1 MVALYEEAEKFLGK
15 QSEQWSIL
23 IQRIGPCY
31 LKVSNE
37 LLPHQSIIKS
47 VFFQQL
53 HPTAAATIYQRF
65 LDLFNNVFPTEQDII
80 KNKNLLSSTGLSKQ
94 KKETILSIAEG
105 YLKKSIPSEKKIK
118 LLNDQE
124 IIKQYTQIKGVGV
137 WTVQMMLIFN
147 QGRLDVMPSSDL
159 AIRKKYSLL
168 MQKACQITPTQLI
181 KETEYLSPYRT
192 IAAWYLWQMK

>member
-1 MVALYEEAEKFLGK
+1 MLYEEAEKFLGK

-47 VFFQQL
+47 IFFQQL
-53 HPTAAATIYQRF
+53 HPKAASTIYQRF
-65 LDLFNNVFPTEQDII
+65 LNLFNDVFPTEQDII
-80 KNKNLLSSTGLSKQ
+80 KNKDLLSSTGLSNQ
-94 KKETILSIAEG
+94 KAQTILSIADG
-105 YLKKSIPSEKKIK
+105 YLKQFIPCEKKIK
-118 LLNDQE
+118 LFNYQE
-124 IIKQYTQIKGVGV
+124 IIEQYTQIKGVGV

-147 QGRLDVMPSSDL
+147 QGRPDIMPTSDL

-168 MQKACQITPTQLI
+168 TQMECLITPTELM

>member
-1 MVALYEEAEKFLGK
+1 MVALYEEAEKFLSK

-47 VFFQQL
+47 IFFQQL
-53 HPTAAATIYQRF
+53 HPTAAAAIYQRF

-94 KKETILSIAEG
+94 KKETILSIADG

-168 MQKACQITPTQLI
+168 MQKAYQITPTQLI

>member
-1 MVALYEEAEKFLGK
+1 MVTLYEEAEKFLGK

-23 IQRIGPCY
+23 IQQIGPCC

-47 VFFQQL
+47 IFFQQL
-53 HPTAAATIYQRF
+53 HPTAASAIYQRF

-94 KKETILSIAEG
+94 KKETILSIADG

-147 QGRLDVMPSSDL
+147 QGRLDVMPSSDF

-168 MQKACQITPTQLI
+168 MQKGCQITPTQLI

>member
-53 HPTAAATIYQRF
+53 QPTAATAIYQRF

-168 MQKACQITPTQLI
+168 MQKACEITPTQLI

>member
-1 MVALYEEAEKFLGK
+1 MLYEEAEKFLSK
-15 QSEQWSIL
+15 QSEEWSTL
-23 IQRIGPCY
+23 IQEIGPCR
-31 LKVSNE
+31 LKVSDE

-47 VFFQQL
+47 IFFQQL
-53 HPTAAATIYQRF
+53 HPKAASTIYQRF
-65 LDLFNNVFPTEQDII
+65 LDLFNDVFPTEQDII
-80 KNKNLLSSTGLSKQ
+80 KKKDLLSSTGLSNQ
-94 KKETILSIAEG
+94 KAQTILFIADG
-105 YLKKSIPSEKKIK
+105 YLKQFIPNEKKIR

-124 IIKQYTQIKGVGV
+124 IIEQYTQIKGVGI

-147 QGRLDVMPSSDL
+147 QGRLDIMPTSDL

-168 MQKACQITPTQLI
+168 TQRKCLITPTQLM

>member
-1 MVALYEEAEKFLGK
+1 MVALYEEAENFLGK

-53 HPTAAATIYQRF
+53 HATAAAAIYQRF

-94 KKETILSIAEG
+94 KKETILSIADG

-168 MQKACQITPTQLI
+168 MQKACEITPTQLI

>member
-1 MVALYEEAEKFLGK
+1 MSCSVGK
-15 QSEQWSIL
+15 T
-23 IQRIGPCY
+23 
-31 LKVSNE
+31 
-37 LLPHQSIIKS
+37 LL
-47 VFFQQL
+47 
-53 HPTAAATIYQRF
+53 
-65 LDLFNNVFPTEQDII
+65 N
-80 KNKNLLSSTGLSKQ
+80 
-94 KKETILSIAEG
+94 
-105 YLKKSIPSEKKIK
+105 KSIPSEKKIK

-124 IIKQYTQIKGVGV
+124 IIEQYIQIKGVGV

-168 MQKACQITPTQLI
+168 MQKECQITPAQLI

>member
-1 MVALYEEAEKFLGK
+1 MVTLYEEAEKFLGK

-23 IQRIGPCY
+23 IQQIGPCC

-37 LLPHQSIIKS
+37 LLPHQIIIKS
-47 VFFQQL
+47 IFFQQL
-53 HPTAAATIYQRF
+53 HPTAASAIYQRF

-94 KKETILSIAEG
+94 KKETILSIADG

-147 QGRLDVMPSSDL
+147 QGRLDVMPTSDL

-168 MQKACQITPTQLI
+168 MQKACQITPAQLI
-181 KETEYLSPYRT
+181 KETKYLSPYRT

>member
-1 MVALYEEAEKFLGK
+1 LVALYEEAEKFLGK

-23 IQRIGPCY
+23 IQRIGPCC

-53 HPTAAATIYQRF
+53 HPTAAAAIYQRF
-65 LDLFNNVFPTEQDII
+65 LDLYNNVFPTEQDII

-94 KKETILSIAEG
+94 KKETILSIADG
-105 YLKKSIPSEKKIK
+105 YLKQSIPSEKKIK

-124 IIKQYTQIKGVGV
+124 IIEQYIQIKGVGV

-168 MQKACQITPTQLI
+168 MQKACQITPAQLI

>member
-1 MVALYEEAEKFLGK
+1 MLYEEAEKFLSK
-15 QSEQWSIL
+15 QSKEWSTL
-23 IQRIGPCY
+23 IQEIGPCR
-31 LKVSNE
+31 LKVSYE

-47 VFFQQL
+47 IFFQQL
-53 HPTAAATIYQRF
+53 HPKAASTIYQRF
-65 LDLFNNVFPTEQDII
+65 LNLFNDVFPTEQDII
-80 KNKNLLSSTGLSKQ
+80 KNKDLLSSTGLSN
-94 KKETILSIAEG
+94 KKAQTILSIADG
-105 YLKKSIPSEKKIK
+105 YLKQFIPSEKKIR

-124 IIKQYTQIKGVGV
+124 IIEQYTQIKGVGE

-147 QGRLDVMPSSDL
+147 QGRPDIMPSSDL

-168 MQKACQITPTQLI
+168 KQRECLITPTQLM

>member
-47 VFFQQL
+47 IFFQQL
-53 HPTAAATIYQRF
+53 HPKAASTIYQRF
-65 LDLFNNVFPTEQDII
+65 LDLFNDAFPTEQDII
-80 KNKNLLSSTGLSKQ
+80 KNKDLLSSTGLSNQ
-94 KKETILSIAEG
+94 KAQTILSIADG
-105 YLKKSIPSEKKIK
+105 YLKQLIPSEKKIR
-118 LLNDQE
+118 LLNDQK
-124 IIKQYTQIKGVGV
+124 IIEQYTQIKGVGV

-147 QGRLDVMPSSDL
+147 QGRPDIMPTSDL

-168 MQKACQITPTQLI
+168 TQRECLITPTQLM
-181 KETEYLSPYRT
+181 KETENLSPYRT